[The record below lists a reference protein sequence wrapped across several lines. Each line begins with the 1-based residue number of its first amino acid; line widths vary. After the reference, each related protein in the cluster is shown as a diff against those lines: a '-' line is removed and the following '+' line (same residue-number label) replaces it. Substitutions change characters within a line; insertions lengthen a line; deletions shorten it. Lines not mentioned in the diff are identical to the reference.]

1 LSSPIKGQDSHLG
14 FQTALI
20 NMNTPS
26 VPLEEHFWQA
36 GDLIEVVLRKQTK
49 CLGQSEDWVAMLDIA
64 SLWKETTLLED
75 H

>member
-1 LSSPIKGQDSHLG
+1 
-14 FQTALI
+14 
-20 NMNTPS
+20 MNTPS

-49 CLGQSEDWVAMLDIA
+49 CLSQSEDWVAMLDIA